1 MGRPLP
7 GGAVN
12 ASREERTVYGVD
24 PRGWALFAAL
34 SAVAQR
40 GLNGTAG
47 GVYGTA
53 KGAPEATW
61 NGDLGRPVQSFLGQ
75 AALGRLGLAQ
85 PIPDGG
91 AAQLVNELSSG
102 PLQDPA
108 MRIFAARLR
117 RGAWQ

>member
-7 GGAVN
+7 PAVN
-12 ASREERTVYGVD
+12 ATRREEVVYGVD
-24 PRGWALFAAL
+24 PRGWAMFAAL

-40 GLNGTAG
+40 GLNGGNG
-47 GVYGTA
+47 GVYAGD
-53 KGAPEATW
+53 KGSPERSW
-61 NGDLGRPVQSFLGQ
+61 NGDLGRVVQPFLGQ

-85 PIPDGG
+85 PIPDGT
-91 AAQLVNELSSG
+91 AQLVNELSAG
-102 PLQDPA
+102 PLTDPA